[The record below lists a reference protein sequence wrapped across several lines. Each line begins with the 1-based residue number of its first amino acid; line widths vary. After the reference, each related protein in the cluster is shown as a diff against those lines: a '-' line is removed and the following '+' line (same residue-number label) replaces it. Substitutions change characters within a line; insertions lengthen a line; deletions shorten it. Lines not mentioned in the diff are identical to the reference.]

1 MNRFAELLDR
11 LAYEP
16 GRNNKLR
23 LITKYFREVED
34 PDRGYALAALTGALS
49 FKHAK
54 PGLIRDLIAA
64 RTDPVLFALSYDY
77 VGDLSE
83 TVALMWSRSSP
94 LPPRSGGEGSGV
106 GGGSANPLP
115 ASRVERP
122 PTPDPSPPRA
132 TRVEGGGRIVPG
144 HNNPPPPTLTE
155 VVTTLRTLGKTEL
168 PKQLTRWLDEL
179 DETGR
184 WALLKLVTGAMRIG
198 ISARLAKTAA
208 AELGD
213 KDPHDIELMWPGLM
227 PPYLELFAWLEG
239 RGEKPINLDPVPF
252 RPVML
257 AHAIEDTDFAHLD
270 AADFI
275 AEWKWDGIRVQ
286 AVSGRDERGHVV
298 ARLYSRSGED
308 ITRSFPDL
316 LPSLH
321 LQESSNLEHDAS
333 RKPLHTFRHH
343 APFAIDGELLVVR
356 DGRVQSFNVLQQR
369 LNRKVVS
376 PKLIKDYPIHLRAYD
391 LLGDGDTDLRMLPFA
406 ERRKQ
411 LEAFVTRLDD
421 PRIDLSPTIP
431 FDSWDAL
438 TSARRD
444 PAGAGAGE
452 DAEAVEGVM
461 LKRRDAPYLPGRPK
475 GQWWKWKRDPHIIDA
490 VLMYAQRGHGKRSSY
505 YSDYTFGVWT
515 SGEDGEQLV
524 PVGKAYFGF
533 TDEEL
538 LQIDRFVRRNTTEK
552 FGPVRHVVH
561 EPDQGLVLEVAFEGL
576 ARSPRHKSGVAMRF
590 PRISRLRWDKPPREA
605 DRLETLERMLK
616 ADAAVEA
623 IEAGGH

>member
-1 MNRFAELLDR
+1 MNRFAALLDR

-23 LITKYFREVED
+23 LLTAYLRETPD

-54 PGLIRDLIAA
+54 AGLIRDLIAD
-64 RTDPVLFALSYDY
+64 RTDPVLFELSYDY

-83 TVALMWSRSSP
+83 TVALMWPKSVAHRDKS
-94 LPPRSGGEGSGV
+94 LLGH
-106 GGGSANPLP
+106 
-115 ASRVERP
+115 
-122 PTPDPSPPRA
+122 PSPPPSPARGEGA
-132 TRVEGGGRIVPG
+132 QLGAALSAQMNQKTTHETLAVPSPLVGEGQGGGYPTG
-144 HNNPPPPTLTE
+144 GPLDDALPPKSHDNPPPPTLSE

-168 PKQLTRWLDEL
+168 PKQLSRWLDEL

-208 AELGD
+208 AALGD
-213 KDPHDIELMWPGLM
+213 KDAHDIELMWPGLS
-227 PPYLELFAWLEG
+227 PPYLELFAWLDG
-239 RGEKPINLDPVPF
+239 RGDKPVNRDPAPF

-257 AHAIEDTDFAHLD
+257 AHAIEDSDFAHLD
-270 AADFI
+270 PAEFI

-286 AVSGRDERGHVV
+286 AVAGRDEHGRMV
-298 ARLYSRSGED
+298 ARLYSRTGED
-308 ITRSFPDL
+308 ITKSFPDL
-316 LPSLH
+316 VPSLR
-321 LQESSNLEHDAS
+321 L
-333 RKPLHTFRHH
+333 PG
-343 APFAIDGELLVVR
+343 AIDGELLVLR
-356 DGRVQSFNVLQQR
+356 EGRVQTFNVLQQR

-376 PKLIKDYPIHLRAYD
+376 PKLMKDFPIHLRAYD
-391 LLGDGDTDLRMLPFA
+391 LLGDDENDLRELPFA
-406 ERRKQ
+406 ERRAHLQK
-411 LEAFVTRLDD
+411 FIRKLDD
-421 PRIDLSPTIP
+421 PCIDLSPTVA

-438 TSARRD
+438 MAARAD

-452 DAEAVEGVM
+452 DAEAIEGVM

-515 SGEDGEQLV
+515 AGESGEELV

-616 ADAAVEA
+616 DVTN
-623 IEAGGH
+623 I